1 MGYEVEDELMLV
13 DNETTGKIEVQPIT
27 ETISHVDPAIVLLTI
42 AGELIETTAEHP
54 FYELESAPWLA
65 VGQTEGR
72 WTDAL
77 ELKAGDRVWK
87 ADGASGVVQAVAVVP
102 VQQPMYNLTV
112 AEAHTFFVGDGQWLV
127 HNCITNVFSGRKS
140 MLNEMAARN
149 IRSADGF
156 QTIQNGKQFYTIDN
170 QGVLDLIQETFGS
183 TRDWVK
189 VYEDGFDAAGNKVSL
204 HYFHNSK
211 TGQVWDG
218 KIKAGWSNLPKKK

>member
-42 AGELIETTAEHP
+42 DGELIETTAQHP

-87 ADGASGVVQAVAVVP
+87 ADGASGVVQAVDVVP
-102 VQQPMYNLTV
+102 VQQPMYNLSV
-112 AEAHTFFVGDGQWLV
+112 AVAHTFFVGEHQWLV
-127 HNCITNVFSGRKS
+127 HNDCIPGYPKDFATKNTKNWSAQFNSERD
-140 MLNEMAARN
+140 ARALAREKLGKDPLEVEPN
-149 IRSADGF
+149 KWRS
-156 QTIQNGKQFYTIDN
+156 Q
-170 QGVLDLIQETFGS
+170 
-183 TRDWVK
+183 
-189 VYEDGFDAAGNKVSL
+189 
-204 HYFHNSK
+204 
-211 TGQVWDG
+211 DG
-218 KIKAGWSNLPKKK
+218 KWQYRAKPGDLEENHIHLEELNPNTGEVLQNLHLRWK